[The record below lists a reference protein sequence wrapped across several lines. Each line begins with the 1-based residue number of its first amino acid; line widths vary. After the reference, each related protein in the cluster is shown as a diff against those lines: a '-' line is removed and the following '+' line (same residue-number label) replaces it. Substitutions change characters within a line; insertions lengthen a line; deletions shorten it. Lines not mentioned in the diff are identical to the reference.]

1 MKLKVFRLRTF
12 VFILSLEKE
21 LVKHLQ
27 CIVFDMDGT
36 LTQTNQLIYDSFN
49 YIAEKYTGKTY
60 TIPEI
65 HAMFGPPEEEA
76 LLEIVRPEQ
85 IDAVMKDYLVYY
97 RTHHHQLAH
106 LFPGIDQI
114 LRYSKECKKTL
125 ALFTGKG
132 THTTTI
138 TLQEFHIEKY
148 FDYVVTGND
157 VVYRKPS
164 SEGLRKIMEH
174 FELQPHE
181 VLMVGDAVSD
191 VKAAHEAGVKIAA
204 VVWDSYTKDLVM
216 QMKTDFIFH
225 DVKEFHNWLKGQFS

>member
-1 MKLKVFRLRTF
+1 M
-12 VFILSLEKE
+12 
-21 LVKHLQ
+21 KHLN

-49 YIAEKYTGKTY
+49 YIAQKYIGKTY

-85 IDAVMKDYLVYY
+85 IDEVMKDYLAFY
-97 RTHHHQLAH
+97 RVHHSQLAR
-106 LFPGIDQI
+106 LYPGIDEI
-114 LRYSKECKKTL
+114 LRYTKEHGKYL

-132 THTTTI
+132 THTTKI
-138 TLQEFHIEKY
+138 TLQEFHIDKY
-148 FDYVVTGND
+148 FDFVVTGND
-157 VVYRKPS
+157 VVNRKPS

-174 FELQPHE
+174 FALQPSE

-204 VVWDSYTKDLVM
+204 VLWDSYAKDIVM
-216 QMKTDFIFH
+216 QMKSDFIFH
-225 DVKEFHNWLKGQFS
+225 DVGEFHGWLKKDFS